1 MPVGVPRFS
10 ASNHSARALA
20 ADGNIG
26 ASPIPSTT
34 LSPMNAEKLLI
45 RPEAVCATDQP
56 SSAAPS
62 EILLPRRSMIMPSGN
77 WEKAYARENADNRM
91 PICDGVIAMSRWIEV
106 LAIDSALRST

>member
-10 ASNHSARALA
+10 ASNHSARAFA

-34 LSPMNAEKLLI
+34 LRPMNAEKLLI

-62 EILLPRRSMIMPSGN
+62 EILLPRRSMIMPSGSC
-77 WEKAYARENADNRM
+77 EKAYARENADSKM
-91 PICDGVIAMSRWIEV
+91 PICDGVMPMSRWIDV